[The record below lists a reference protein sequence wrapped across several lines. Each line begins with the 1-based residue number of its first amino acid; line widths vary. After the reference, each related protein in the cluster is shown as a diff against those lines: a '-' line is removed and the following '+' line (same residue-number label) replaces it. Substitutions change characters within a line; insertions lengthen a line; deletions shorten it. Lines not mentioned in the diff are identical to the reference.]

1 MTIISRLS
9 QYKLYKIA
17 TKEPLPQEISLFLET
32 LLCDFQNTKH
42 YQDMFSKMN
51 DTQFDKWFKDFFDNP
66 KAYLVLNICDYEN
79 TIQLDDIED
88 AAKVLN
94 IPLFETVYMPYV
106 TMDKKKTIATPI
118 PVPVGYLNIKRT
130 QQTISKK
137 NGLSTSIDTRSAL
150 TAQVTGADKNGR
162 ESDLENT
169 MLASLGMVN
178 TMRELNGPRADDMS
192 MKNQMLHD
200 IALNGYV
207 KLEDLDDDVENKTT
221 LNTVNVFLLG
231 MGLDSDLVTKGL
243 MLPASLKDEL

>member
-1 MTIISRLS
+1 MGKMT
-9 QYKLYKIA
+9 
-17 TKEPLPQEISLFLET
+17 PQKREEMET
-32 LLCDFQNTKH
+32 LIYNFFSAFDKTETNTKH
-42 YQDMFSKMN
+42 YQDMFSKMS

-231 MGLDSDLVTKGL
+231 MGLDSDLVTRGL
-243 MLPASLKDEL
+243 MLPVSLKDEL

>member
-1 MTIISRLS
+1 MGKMT
-9 QYKLYKIA
+9 
-17 TKEPLPQEISLFLET
+17 PQKREEMET
-32 LLCDFQNTKH
+32 LIYDFFSAFDKTETNTKH
-42 YQDMFSKMN
+42 YQDMFSKMS

-106 TMDKKKTIATPI
+106 TMNKKKTIATPI

>member
-1 MTIISRLS
+1 MGKMT
-9 QYKLYKIA
+9 
-17 TKEPLPQEISLFLET
+17 PQKREEMET
-32 LLCDFQNTKH
+32 LIYNFFSAFDKTETNTKH
-42 YQDMFSKMN
+42 YQDMFSKMS
-51 DTQFDKWFKDFFDNP
+51 DAQFDKWFKDFFDNP

-243 MLPASLKDEL
+243 MLPVSLKDEL

>member
-1 MTIISRLS
+1 MAKMT
-9 QYKLYKIA
+9 
-17 TKEPLPQEISLFLET
+17 PQKREELET
-32 LLCDFQNTKH
+32 LIYNFFSAFDKTETNTKH
-42 YQDMFSKMN
+42 YQDMFSKMS

-88 AAKVLN
+88 AAKVLD

-106 TMDKKKTIATPI
+106 TMDKKKTVATPI

-207 KLEDLDDDVENKTT
+207 KLEDLDDNVENKTT

>member
-1 MTIISRLS
+1 MGKMT
-9 QYKLYKIA
+9 
-17 TKEPLPQEISLFLET
+17 PQKREEMET
-32 LLCDFQNTKH
+32 LIYNFFSAFDKTETNTKH
-42 YQDMFSKMN
+42 YQDMFSKMS

-106 TMDKKKTIATPI
+106 TMDKTRTVATPI

>member
-1 MTIISRLS
+1 MGKMT
-9 QYKLYKIA
+9 
-17 TKEPLPQEISLFLET
+17 PQKREEMET
-32 LLCDFQNTKH
+32 LIYNFFSAFDKTETNTKH
-42 YQDMFSKMN
+42 YQDMFSKMS

-106 TMDKKKTIATPI
+106 TMNKKKTIATPI

-207 KLEDLDDDVENKTT
+207 KLEDLDDNVENKTT

>member
-1 MTIISRLS
+1 MGKMT
-9 QYKLYKIA
+9 
-17 TKEPLPQEISLFLET
+17 PQKREEMET
-32 LLCDFQNTKH
+32 LIYNFFSAFDKTETNAKH

>member
-1 MTIISRLS
+1 MGKMT
-9 QYKLYKIA
+9 
-17 TKEPLPQEISLFLET
+17 PQKREEMET
-32 LLCDFQNTKH
+32 LIYNFFSAFDKTETNTKH
-42 YQDMFSKMN
+42 YQDMFSKMS

-118 PVPVGYLNIKRT
+118 PVP

>member
-1 MTIISRLS
+1 MGKMT
-9 QYKLYKIA
+9 
-17 TKEPLPQEISLFLET
+17 PQKREEMET
-32 LLCDFQNTKH
+32 LIYNFFSAFDKTETNTKH
-42 YQDMFSKMN
+42 YQDMFSKMS

-106 TMDKKKTIATPI
+106 TMNKKKTIATPI

-231 MGLDSDLVTKGL
+231 MGLDSDLVTRGL
-243 MLPASLKDEL
+243 MLPVSLKDEL

>member
-1 MTIISRLS
+1 MGKMT
-9 QYKLYKIA
+9 
-17 TKEPLPQEISLFLET
+17 PQKREEMET
-32 LLCDFQNTKH
+32 LIYDFFSAFDKTETNTKH
-42 YQDMFSKMN
+42 YQDMFSKMS

-178 TMRELNGPRADDMS
+178 TMRELNGPRSDDMS

-207 KLEDLDDDVENKTT
+207 RLEDLEDNVENKTT

-231 MGLDSDLVTKGL
+231 MGIDSDLVTKGL
-243 MLPASLKDEL
+243 MLPSSLKDEL

>member
-1 MTIISRLS
+1 MGKMT
-9 QYKLYKIA
+9 
-17 TKEPLPQEISLFLET
+17 PQKREELET
-32 LLCDFQNTKH
+32 LIYNFFSAFDKTETNTKH
-42 YQDMFSKMN
+42 YQDMFSKMS

>member
-1 MTIISRLS
+1 MGKMT
-9 QYKLYKIA
+9 
-17 TKEPLPQEISLFLET
+17 PQKREEMET
-32 LLCDFQNTKH
+32 LIYNFFSAFDKTETNTKH
-42 YQDMFSKMN
+42 YQDMFSKMS

-88 AAKVLN
+88 AAKVLD

-207 KLEDLDDDVENKTT
+207 KLEDLDDNVENKTT

>member
-1 MTIISRLS
+1 MAKMT
-9 QYKLYKIA
+9 
-17 TKEPLPQEISLFLET
+17 PQKREEMET
-32 LLCDFQNTKH
+32 LIYNFFSAFDKTETNTKH
-42 YQDMFSKMN
+42 YQDMFSKMS
-51 DTQFDKWFKDFFDNP
+51 DAQFNKWFKDFFDNP

-88 AAKVLN
+88 AAKVLD

-106 TMDKKKTIATPI
+106 TMDKKKTVATPI

-207 KLEDLDDDVENKTT
+207 KLEDLDDNVENKTT

>member
-1 MTIISRLS
+1 MGKMT
-9 QYKLYKIA
+9 
-17 TKEPLPQEISLFLET
+17 PQKREEMET
-32 LLCDFQNTKH
+32 LIYNFFSAFDKTETNTKH

-137 NGLSTSIDTRSAL
+137 NGLSTSINTRSAL

>member
-1 MTIISRLS
+1 MGKMT
-9 QYKLYKIA
+9 
-17 TKEPLPQEISLFLET
+17 PQKREEMET
-32 LLCDFQNTKH
+32 LIYNFFSAFDKTETNTKH
-42 YQDMFSKMN
+42 YQDMFSKMS
-51 DTQFDKWFKDFFDNP
+51 DAQFDKWFKDFFDNP

-88 AAKVLN
+88 AAKVLD

-207 KLEDLDDDVENKTT
+207 KLEDLDDNVENKTT

-231 MGLDSDLVTKGL
+231 MGLNSDLVTKGL

>member
-1 MTIISRLS
+1 MGKMT
-9 QYKLYKIA
+9 
-17 TKEPLPQEISLFLET
+17 PQKREEMET
-32 LLCDFQNTKH
+32 LIYNFFSAFDKTETNTKH
-42 YQDMFSKMN
+42 YQDMFSKMS
-51 DTQFDKWFKDFFDNP
+51 DTQFDRWFKDFFDNP

-88 AAKVLN
+88 AAKILN

>member
-1 MTIISRLS
+1 MGKMT
-9 QYKLYKIA
+9 
-17 TKEPLPQEISLFLET
+17 PQKREEMET
-32 LLCDFQNTKH
+32 LIYNFFSAFDKTETNTKH
-42 YQDMFSKMN
+42 YQDMFSKMS

-88 AAKVLN
+88 AAKVLD

-106 TMDKKKTIATPI
+106 TMNKKKTIATPI

-162 ESDLENT
+162 ESDLEDT

-243 MLPASLKDEL
+243 MLPVSLKDEL

>member
-1 MTIISRLS
+1 MGKMT
-9 QYKLYKIA
+9 
-17 TKEPLPQEISLFLET
+17 PQKREEMET
-32 LLCDFQNTKH
+32 LIYNFFSAFDKTETNTKH
-42 YQDMFSKMN
+42 YQDMFSKMS
-51 DTQFDKWFKDFFDNP
+51 DAQFDKWFKDFFDNP

-88 AAKVLN
+88 AAKVLD

-106 TMDKKKTIATPI
+106 TMNKKKTIATPI

-207 KLEDLDDDVENKTT
+207 KLEDLDDNVENKTT

>member
-1 MTIISRLS
+1 MGKMT
-9 QYKLYKIA
+9 
-17 TKEPLPQEISLFLET
+17 PQKREEMET
-32 LLCDFQNTKH
+32 LIYNFFSAFDKTETNTKH
-42 YQDMFSKMN
+42 YQDMFSKMS

-243 MLPASLKDEL
+243 MLPVSLKDEL